1 MRLTCFVDITN
12 WKKFHTDFV
21 NNAQTIARRPSASD
35 NPAMNSLHL
44 VLRLPIRLEQALA
57 AAARTAPS
65 LMALL
70 GRGEP
75 LSADPGL
82 AAIGCQAFGI
92 ARQQDWPLAPIS
104 ALADGL
110 APGEAYW
117 LRLDPAHLEVGMGG
131 LMLRTADTLGLADAE
146 AAALVASLNRNWA
159 GEGLELAAPTATRW
173 YLRLPAPPEVGTT
186 PLDQVAGE
194 YLSPHLP
201 RGRDARRLM
210 AMVNEAQMLLHDHAV
225 NQARDNAGLPPVN
238 GLWLWGGGIL
248 PVMRPRLDLAASDA
262 PEIRALATAAGVEA
276 RPSPSHL
283 EELRAAG
290 RFRNALATLAPSPED
305 HDLAAYL
312 AELERAWFKPLLR
325 GLALGRMRAARVDLL
340 AGPGR
345 ASLLTPARAWRFWR
359 RAG

>member
-1 MRLTCFVDITN
+1 
-12 WKKFHTDFV
+12 
-21 NNAQTIARRPSASD
+21 
-35 NPAMNSLHL
+35 MNSLHL

-159 GEGLELAAPTATRW
+159 EEGLDRKS
-173 YLRLPAPPEVGTT
+173 V
-186 PLDQVAGE
+186 V
-194 YLSPHLP
+194 
-201 RGRDARRLM
+201 
-210 AMVNEAQMLLHDHAV
+210 
-225 NQARDNAGLPPVN
+225 
-238 GLWLWGGGIL
+238 
-248 PVMRPRLDLAASDA
+248 
-262 PEIRALATAAGVEA
+262 
-276 RPSPSHL
+276 
-283 EELRAAG
+283 
-290 RFRNALATLAPSPED
+290 
-305 HDLAAYL
+305 
-312 AELERAWFKPLLR
+312 
-325 GLALGRMRAARVDLL
+325 
-340 AGPGR
+340 
-345 ASLLTPARAWRFWR
+345 
-359 RAG
+359 